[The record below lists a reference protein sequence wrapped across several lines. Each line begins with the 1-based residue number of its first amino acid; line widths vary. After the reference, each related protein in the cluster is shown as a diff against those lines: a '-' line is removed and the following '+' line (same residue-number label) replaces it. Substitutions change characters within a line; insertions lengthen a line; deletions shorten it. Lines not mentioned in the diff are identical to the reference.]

1 LSCCVINFTLFIDNN
16 IIYDSKSLIYN
27 ANFMI
32 VELFIHLFLKFN
44 FSANI
49 GFSTES
55 SNNQKKYRLIPW
67 NFVNLGHC
75 KKFHTKNNKI

>member
-1 LSCCVINFTLFIDNN
+1 
-16 IIYDSKSLIYN
+16 
-27 ANFMI
+27 MI